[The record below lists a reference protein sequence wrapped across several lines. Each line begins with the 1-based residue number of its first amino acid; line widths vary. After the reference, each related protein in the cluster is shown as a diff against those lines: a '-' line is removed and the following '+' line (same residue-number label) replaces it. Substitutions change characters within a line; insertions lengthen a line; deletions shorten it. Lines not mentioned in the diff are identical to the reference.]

1 MGWGAYYNDPY
12 DVLSLFVSEFDMIET
27 GWANEEFDELI
38 FKAAVEMDEQKR
50 LEYYIAAENI
60 LLREEAVASP
70 LATAR
75 VNQFVKNYVHGYSTL
90 GFSSMG
96 FKYVY
101 TSGR

>member
-1 MGWGAYYNDPY
+1 
-12 DVLSLFVSEFDMIET
+12 MIET